1 MNEVSQNTSNVMV
14 TVQAEVSLY
23 QNEDLMCDEALIDE
37 SFETCPKKLSSINF
51 KHQIMTWGK
60 VPG

>member
-1 MNEVSQNTSNVMV
+1 MV